1 MSFEARA
8 TTLEVPLLKR
18 LAQSEGKVLTFYDL
32 ETTTFL
38 GVPTSGITEVAAV
51 HVHPDG
57 TVTQQDTLVNPENPI
72 SAKAA
77 EVTGISQE
85 MVDGQPHWGA
95 LARDDFHHWAAH
107 HIMIGFNS
115 MAFDNPYVCDQNARY
130 GKSNT
135 VFEDSRDVRSF
146 WRLMKITENGR
157 GKLGEIAGRYGLS
170 AEGAHRAIYDVRMT
184 ARVLE
189 CMLTEKGID
198 FWYHPGGKFPAHKR
212 LESIFIPSEEGF
224 INKEEWLAH
233 LVETCGYTSMQRTM
247 MLTGMPEFLLST
259 MLGDLV
265 MNDDIDYTLLEDA
278 KAQRWLHERVPFI
291 INAAWDGS
299 QRGKL
304 KAVFD
309 TVQRHMALGTLPLH
323 ENKVSKPSY
332 VDYLQLRVF
341 LKAKGYFAAMDKSPE
356 PGPLIAEKKT
366 DAASG

>member
-1 MSFEARA
+1 
-8 TTLEVPLLKR
+8 
-18 LAQSEGKVLTFYDL
+18 
-32 ETTTFL
+32 
-38 GVPTSGITEVAAV
+38 
-51 HVHPDG
+51 
-57 TVTQQDTLVNPENPI
+57 
-72 SAKAA
+72 
-77 EVTGISQE
+77 
-85 MVDGQPHWGA
+85 
-95 LARDDFHHWAAH
+95 
-107 HIMIGFNS
+107 
-115 MAFDNPYVCDQNARY
+115 
-130 GKSNT
+130 
-135 VFEDSRDVRSF
+135 
-146 WRLMKITENGR
+146 
-157 GKLGEIAGRYGLS
+157 
-170 AEGAHRAIYDVRMT
+170 
-184 ARVLE
+184 
-189 CMLTEKGID
+189 
-198 FWYHPGGKFPAHKR
+198 
-212 LESIFIPSEEGF
+212 
-224 INKEEWLAH
+224 
-233 LVETCGYTSMQRTM
+233 M

-278 KAQRWLHERVPFI
+278 KAQRWLQARVPFI